1 MKITWVTRSFL
12 DYRIPVFKA
21 LDEMCGHQLTVVYYK
36 DIPPKRTQDK
46 LKAVL
51 GDRAIARER
60 ELRIGNRPKV
70 DNASK
75 ANSSIRIPLSPG
87 LIKQVMQTKPDV
99 LVSDGF
105 MQWTYAALV
114 TRFLK
119 GSTTC
124 DVL

>member
-99 LVSDGF
+99 LLSD
-105 MQWTYAALV
+105 
-114 TRFLK
+114 
-119 GSTTC
+119 
-124 DVL
+124 